1 MNIEKIESILCGN
14 QRKNREERENKKKSL
29 ENQDFLDNLGID
41 IVDWEKNLKTLEEKI
56 RILKRK
62 KPENKPKKTTFKE
75 EKAKSPEIEKNFI
88 IEMKEFDE
96 TQRKF
101 QEKREI
107 NENKLEFLRLFKKTL
122 NFDNKEYKNHEIAYY
137 KVIFPYKRTFQFH

>member
-122 NFDNKEYKNHEIAYY
+122 NFDNKGLIGEARECLELKIG
-137 KVIFPYKRTFQFH
+137 TS

>member
-1 MNIEKIESILCGN
+1 
-14 QRKNREERENKKKSL
+14 
-29 ENQDFLDNLGID
+29 
-41 IVDWEKNLKTLEEKI
+41 
-56 RILKRK
+56 LKRK

>member
-41 IVDWEKNLKTLEEKI
+41 IVDWEKNLKILEEKI

-62 KPENKPKKTTFKE
+62 KPENKPKKTIFKE
-75 EKAKSPEIEKNFI
+75 GKAKSPEIERNFI
-88 IEMKEFDE
+88 LEMKEFDE
-96 TQRKF
+96 NTRK
-101 QEKREI
+101 
-107 NENKLEFLRLFKKTL
+107 T
-122 NFDNKEYKNHEIAYY
+122 
-137 KVIFPYKRTFQFH
+137 

>member
-1 MNIEKIESILCGN
+1 LNIEKIESILCGN